1 MKILVLDTAIPF
13 PLSSGNRIRSYSFL
27 KALAKKHRVSL
38 LCFANRRN
46 SEESVQRLRSFC
58 EQIWV
63 IDDSRAGYRQSSGRI
78 RRLGH
83 FLQGIPWE
91 IASAYSPA
99 FDRQFREVC
108 RDFDVI
114 LARYVKTGQY
124 LLTYRGVYRGKALVD
139 FDDLDF
145 IKSLRDWDE
154 QGYTGAYDRYRKRI
168 NNSLLRNYYR
178 RFRLL
183 SAGIVC
189 SEHDR
194 EVLNT
199 QKIMCNIEVIPNSI
213 DVAGYTAVKGYD
225 QSIVK
230 MKTLLFCGNLNYPP
244 NLEGIRWFM
253 QHVWPLL
260 QKQENT
266 SRLQIVGLS
275 SKDDLL
281 SSIIGDSV
289 SVALNAPSV
298 LPYYDSSSLV
308 IVPIRVGGGTR
319 IKLLEAFACRRPVVS
334 TTIGAEGIDARA
346 GEHLFLADSP
356 QEFADACIKALNDY
370 PLCRQMTEKS
380 LDLVRERYDTSVV
393 AARIGELFS

>member
-1 MKILVLDTAIPF
+1 
-13 PLSSGNRIRSYSFL
+13 
-27 KALAKKHRVSL
+27 
-38 LCFANRRN
+38 
-46 SEESVQRLRSFC
+46 
-58 EQIWV
+58 
-63 IDDSRAGYRQSSGRI
+63 
-78 RRLGH
+78 
-83 FLQGIPWE
+83 
-91 IASAYSPA
+91 
-99 FDRQFREVC
+99 
-108 RDFDVI
+108 
-114 LARYVKTGQY
+114 
-124 LLTYRGVYRGKALVD
+124 
-139 FDDLDF
+139 
-145 IKSLRDWDE
+145 
-154 QGYTGAYDRYRKRI
+154 
-168 NNSLLRNYYR
+168 
-178 RFRLL
+178 
-183 SAGIVC
+183 
-189 SEHDR
+189 
-194 EVLNT
+194 
-199 QKIMCNIEVIPNSI
+199 
-213 DVAGYTAVKGYD
+213 
-225 QSIVK
+225 
-230 MKTLLFCGNLNYPP
+230 
-244 NLEGIRWFM
+244 M